1 MGYRAAP
8 ERSRDYQNGAALAAR
23 RNMLANEL
31 LARFFTGELEP
42 VPFNQMSKHQSI
54 QLMTEVT
61 IVASAF
67 SADAVRRHGHAAWI
81 EAASEAGAAGF
92 EVRRELFAHEAE
104 TSPEG
109 LRALGAAI
117 EARGLWAVYSTPMGL
132 FCDDGALNAPAL
144 AAAHAE
150 ADALGAR
157 CVKLQ
162 LGGFQGRAEAAAI
175 ARITAGRRAR
185 LLVENGQRSED
196 GSIDRFV
203 DLFAA
208 LDREGAPRALG
219 MTFDIG
225 NWLWAGEAPI
235 DAARAL
241 ARHVEYIH
249 CKSSQGEGG
258 RRFAAAPAPD
268 DPLFAAV
275 FEILPRHA
283 PRGIEFPL
291 DLRAPAEDARRQVA
305 WLAAA

>member
-1 MGYRAAP
+1 MA
-8 ERSRDYQNGAALAAR
+8 RSRDYQNGAAPAR
-23 RNMLANEL
+23 RRTMLVNGL
-31 LARFFTGELEP
+31 LARFFTYQLEP
-42 VPFNQMSKHQSI
+42 VPFHQMSHHPTI
-54 QLMTEVT
+54 RPLAEVA

-67 SADAVRRHGHAAWI
+67 SADAVRRRGHGAWI
-81 EAASEAGAAGF
+81 DAVSQAGAAGF
-92 EVRRELFAHEAE
+92 EVRRELFVHEAE

-117 EARGLWAVYSTPMGL
+117 EARGLWAVYSTPIAL

-157 CVKLQ
+157 WVKLQ
-162 LGGFQGRAEAAAI
+162 LGGFLGRAEAEAI
-175 ARITAGRRAR
+175 AHITAGRQAR
-185 LLVENGQRSED
+185 LLVENGQRSQD
-196 GSIDRFV
+196 GSIARFV

-208 LDREGAPRALG
+208 LEREGAADALG

-225 NWLWAGEAPI
+225 NWQWSGEAPI

-241 ARHVEYIH
+241 ARHVEYVH
-249 CKSSQGEGG
+249 CKSSQGEGA
-258 RRFAAAPAPD
+258 RRFAAAPSPD
-268 DPLFAAV
+268 DPMFPAI

-291 DLRAPAEDARRQVA
+291 DARSPGEDARRQAA
-305 WLAAA
+305 WLAAV

>member
-1 MGYRAAP
+1 M
-8 ERSRDYQNGAALAAR
+8 AR
-23 RNMLANEL
+23 RRPRGATFSPTSFSLVFLPINWN
-31 LARFFTGELEP
+31 RFQYAKRP
-42 VPFNQMSKHQSI
+42 AQMSISLPIEKNI
-54 QLMTEVT
+54 RPMTEVA

-67 SADAVRRHGHAAWI
+67 SADAVRRHGHAAWLD
-81 EAASEAGAAGF
+81 AASEAGAAGY

-117 EARGLWAVYSTPMGL
+117 AARGLWAVYSTPVAL

-157 CVKLQ
+157 WVKLQ
-162 LGGFQGRAEAAAI
+162 LGGFLGRAQAAAI
-175 ARITAGRRAR
+175 ARITAGRWAR
-185 LLVENGQRSED
+185 LLVENGQRSQD

-203 DLFAA
+203 DFFAA
-208 LDREGAPRALG
+208 LEQEGAGDAVG

-225 NWLWAGEAPI
+225 NWQWSGEAPI

-241 ARHVEYIH
+241 ARHVEYVH
-249 CKSSQGEGG
+249 CKSSQGERA
-258 RRFAAAPAPD
+258 RRFAAAPAPG
-268 DPLFAAV
+268 DPLFPAI
-275 FEILPRHA
+275 FDILPRHA

-291 DLRAPAEDARRQVA
+291 DARSPAEDARRQVA
-305 WLAAA
+305 WLAAV